1 MEKEI
6 IKQQSEIHFSRSL
19 INNFTLALHSIIRI
33 INMYL
38 QDTNIKQSLS
48 KEESTSVYGFRTS
61 EECTNA
67 IFQMKLNKS
76 LDLDGRLEEF

>member
-1 MEKEI
+1 
-6 IKQQSEIHFSRSL
+6 
-19 INNFTLALHSIIRI
+19 
-33 INMYL
+33 MYL

-48 KEESTSVYGFRTS
+48 KEVSTSVYGFRSS

-76 LDLDGRLEEF
+76 LDLDGRLEKI